1 MIDFEQWEGF
11 EGRIWKEEVNV
22 RDFIQKNYTPYDG
35 DESFLAGPTEAT
47 DKLWGALQK
56 LQKAERA
63 KGGVLD
69 METEVVSGLTAYG
82 PGYIDESLKEFEQIV
97 GLQTDKPLK
106 RAFMPYGG
114 IKMAEQ
120 ACTTYGY
127 QPSEELH
134 KIFTDYTRTHNQA
147 VFDAYTPEMK
157 TARHTHIITGLPDTY
172 GRGRIV
178 GDYRRVALYGI
189 DALAVDA
196 VFDEVMAV
204 APRIIPHLTDV
215 SSELEQAWNEGK
227 SVLFKAFADVNAY
240 DINLALTDP
249 DKIIEVVKALEP
261 TFGGINLED
270 IKAPECFYIE
280 EVLKKEMNIPV
291 FHDDQHGTAI
301 ISGAGLINALEITG
315 KKAEDFIVVVSGA
328 GAAAIACAK
337 FYTEL
342 GIDPAN
348 IRMFDS
354 KGILHKGR
362 TDLNKYKAQFALSED
377 MTMTEALKG
386 ADLFLGLSKKDLLT
400 PDMIKGMADH
410 PVIFACANPDPEIAY
425 PLAMETRPDCIM
437 GTGRTDFP
445 NQINNLSGF
454 PYIFRGALDVYAT
467 EINEAMKLAAAR
479 ALAALAKEP
488 VPAEV
493 SAAYQ
498 GQTFSFGQGYV
509 IPKPFD
515 PRLIEWLPPA
525 VAQAAMDTGV
535 ARKPIEDMDAYKA
548 SLRVRIQKAQGRANA
563 LIESYK

>member
-1 MIDFEQWEGF
+1 MALFT
-11 EGRIWKEEVNV
+11 REE
-22 RDFIQKNYTPYDG
+22 
-35 DESFLAGPTEAT
+35 
-47 DKLWGALQK
+47 ALEYHRSPRHGK
-56 LQKAERA
+56 
-63 KGGVLD
+63 
-69 METEVVSGLTAYG
+69 TEVVLTKRCESQKDLSLAYSPGVAEACKAIAEDRALVSEYTGRANLVAVISDGTAVLGLGNIG
-82 PGYIDESLKEFEQIV
+82 PYAA
-97 GLQTDKPLK
+97 KP
-106 RAFMPYGG
+106 
-114 IKMAEQ
+114 
-120 ACTTYGY
+120 
-127 QPSEELH
+127 
-134 KIFTDYTRTHNQA
+134 
-147 VFDAYTPEMK
+147 
-157 TARHTHIITGLPDTY
+157 
-172 GRGRIV
+172 
-178 GDYRRVALYGI
+178 
-189 DALAVDA
+189 
-196 VFDEVMAV
+196 VM
-204 APRIIPHLTDV
+204 
-215 SSELEQAWNEGK
+215 EGK
-227 SVLFKAFADVNAY
+227 GVLFKNFADIDVFDLCLKTGSAEEF
-240 DINLALTDP
+240 IAAVRTM
-249 DKIIEVVKALEP
+249 EP

-377 MTMTEALKG
+377 MTMAEALKG

-400 PDMIKGMADH
+400 PDMIKGMAEH

-454 PYIFRGALDVYAT
+454 PYIFRGALDVHAT

-535 ARKPIEDMDAYKA
+535 ARKPIEDMAAYKA

>member
-1 MIDFEQWEGF
+1 MALFT
-11 EGRIWKEEVNV
+11 REE
-22 RDFIQKNYTPYDG
+22 
-35 DESFLAGPTEAT
+35 
-47 DKLWGALQK
+47 ALEYHRSPRHGK
-56 LQKAERA
+56 
-63 KGGVLD
+63 
-69 METEVVSGLTAYG
+69 TEVVLTKRCESQKDLSLAYSPGVAEACKAIAEDQALVSEYTGRANLVAVISDGTAVLGLGNIG
-82 PGYIDESLKEFEQIV
+82 PYAA
-97 GLQTDKPLK
+97 KP
-106 RAFMPYGG
+106 
-114 IKMAEQ
+114 
-120 ACTTYGY
+120 
-127 QPSEELH
+127 
-134 KIFTDYTRTHNQA
+134 
-147 VFDAYTPEMK
+147 
-157 TARHTHIITGLPDTY
+157 
-172 GRGRIV
+172 
-178 GDYRRVALYGI
+178 
-189 DALAVDA
+189 
-196 VFDEVMAV
+196 VM
-204 APRIIPHLTDV
+204 
-215 SSELEQAWNEGK
+215 EGK
-227 SVLFKAFADVNAY
+227 GVLFKNFADVDVFDLCLKTGSTEEFIA
-240 DINLALTDP
+240 AVRTM
-249 DKIIEVVKALEP
+249 EP

-535 ARKPIEDMDAYKA
+535 ARKPIEDMDVYKA

>member
-1 MIDFEQWEGF
+1 M
-11 EGRIWKEEVNV
+11 
-22 RDFIQKNYTPYDG
+22 
-35 DESFLAGPTEAT
+35 
-47 DKLWGALQK
+47 
-56 LQKAERA
+56 
-63 KGGVLD
+63 
-69 METEVVSGLTAYG
+69 
-82 PGYIDESLKEFEQIV
+82 
-97 GLQTDKPLK
+97 
-106 RAFMPYGG
+106 
-114 IKMAEQ
+114 
-120 ACTTYGY
+120 
-127 QPSEELH
+127 
-134 KIFTDYTRTHNQA
+134 
-147 VFDAYTPEMK
+147 
-157 TARHTHIITGLPDTY
+157 
-172 GRGRIV
+172 
-178 GDYRRVALYGI
+178 
-189 DALAVDA
+189 
-196 VFDEVMAV
+196 
-204 APRIIPHLTDV
+204 
-215 SSELEQAWNEGK
+215 
-227 SVLFKAFADVNAY
+227 
-240 DINLALTDP
+240 
-249 DKIIEVVKALEP
+249 
-261 TFGGINLED
+261 NLED

-337 FYTEL
+337 FYTAL
-342 GIDPAN
+342 GIDPSN

>member
-1 MIDFEQWEGF
+1 MSRIKNLREEALALHKDNVGKIDI
-11 EGRIWKEEVNV
+11 RIKVPARDNDDLTLAYSPGVAEPCKEINKDPAMLDV
-22 RDFIQKNYTPYDG
+22 YTNH
-35 DESFLAGPTEAT
+35 SNF
-47 DKLWGALQK
+47 
-56 LQKAERA
+56 
-63 KGGVLD
+63 VC
-69 METEVVSGLTAYG
+69 VVSNGTAVLGLGDIGAG
-82 PGYIDESLKEFEQIV
+82 
-97 GLQTDKPLK
+97 
-106 RAFMPYGG
+106 A
-114 IKMAEQ
+114 A
-120 ACTTYGY
+120 
-127 QPSEELH
+127 
-134 KIFTDYTRTHNQA
+134 
-147 VFDAYTPEMK
+147 
-157 TARHTHIITGLPDTY
+157 LP
-172 GRGRIV
+172 
-178 GDYRRVALYGI
+178 
-189 DALAVDA
+189 
-196 VFDEVMAV
+196 VM
-204 APRIIPHLTDV
+204 
-215 SSELEQAWNEGK
+215 EGK
-227 SVLFKAFADVNAY
+227 SLLFKRFGDVDAFPLCVDTKDTA
-240 DINLALTDP
+240 
-249 DKIIEVVKALEP
+249 KIVELVELVAP
-261 TFGGINLED
+261 TFGGVNLED

-445 NQINNLSGF
+445 TQIYYHSGF

-548 SLRVRIQKAQGRANA
+548 SLRVRIQKAQGRDNA